1 MCKLRMFG
9 VWLRG
14 DSNATYEK
22 LARALATVGKRNIA
36 EAMCTARGMALF
48 IINNVHSIACMACYI
63 LLLLFQGF
71 H

>member
-9 VWLRG
+9 VWLKG

-36 EAMCTARGMALF
+36 EAMCTARGMAMLMSGSVC
-48 IINNVHSIACMACYI
+48 IHLWIVCDRQMIM
-63 LLLLFQGF
+63 LK
-71 H
+71 